1 MSMAKN
7 RKKAAV
13 LHFLLITSGLID
25 LSAAEIYTIA
35 SEMLETYTPPKES
48 SFTLP
53 TMNVV
58 KESKSFSRLAEKA
71 GKSENATENVENPAM
86 VSVKRRQ
93 KDLCNLLEAK
103 AYADSAHVI
112 YNSVYREVA
121 DICSKR
127 FELLKEYHENF
138 KKAGNMEKIA
148 NDYYLTYSN
157 RAYLP
162 VEACVDYSEKANML
176 EVFSSKIKELTKSNE
191 ASIHECRSQRALVLQ
206 TKELNNISRRHHID
220 YLFNVAELQKK
231 FIVLMK
237 KELSL
242 IKCVAAKEKLLY
254 SMRKAET
261 AHAQATSNEL
271 EALQMVIGVHL
282 QHIKYMDASIALL
295 NDACTLQQDLILKAI
310 QRWICIY
317 CIMRLLVCMKRR
329 EKICPCAKVDL
340 VGKQTPYNPNLFS

>member
-7 RKKAAV
+7 RKKGAV

-58 KESKSFSRLAEKA
+58 KESKNFSRLAEKA
-71 GKSENATENVENPAM
+71 VKSENATENVENPAI

-93 KDLCNLLEAK
+93 KDLYKLLEAK

-112 YNSVYREVA
+112 YNSLYREVA
-121 DICSKR
+121 DACLKR

-138 KKAGNMEKIA
+138 KKASNMEKIA

-162 VEACVDYSEKANML
+162 VEACIDYSEKANML

-191 ASIHECRSQRALVLQ
+191 VSIHECRSQRALVLQ

-295 NDACTLQQDLILKAI
+295 DDACTLQQDLILKAI
-310 QRWICIY
+310 QRMDMYILY
-317 CIMRLLVCMKRR
+317 YAAVSMY
-329 EKICPCAKVDL
+329 EKK
-340 VGKQTPYNPNLFS
+340 GENTPLCKSEFSGQANPI